1 METKEQ
7 TAYKTTYLE
16 SLSDFSFWLDGNI
29 HLILNVKQT
38 KLFNKLKMTF
48 EDIKLFGKS
57 TSIEKYYTAHK
68 ELYEQDQF
76 NWVLGRKRN
85 ARFAKWVEVR

>member
-1 METKEQ
+1 METKDITEIN
-7 TAYKTTYLE
+7 KTYIE
-16 SLSDFSFWLDGNI
+16 SLADFSFWLDGNI
-29 HLILNVKQT
+29 HLILNTKQT

-57 TSIEKYYTAHK
+57 TSIEKYYTTHK

-76 NWVLGRKRN
+76 NWVLN
-85 ARFAKWVEVR
+85 YSVAN

>member
-1 METKEQ
+1 METKDIIEEN
-7 TAYKTTYLE
+7 KTYIE
-16 SLSDFSFWLDGNI
+16 SLADFSFWLDGNI
-29 HLILNVKQT
+29 HLILNTKQT

-57 TSIEKYYTAHK
+57 TSVEKYYTTHK

-76 NWVLGRKRN
+76 NWILGGKYISV
-85 ARFAKWVEVR
+85 K

>member
-1 METKEQ
+1 METKDIIEEN
-7 TAYKTTYLE
+7 TTYIE
-16 SLSDFSFWLDGNI
+16 SLADFSFWLDRNI
-29 HLILNVKQT
+29 HLILNVQQT

-57 TSIEKYYTAHK
+57 TSIEKYYTTHK

-76 NWVLGRKRN
+76 NWILGDRYDTNRAWCK
-85 ARFAKWVEVR
+85 

>member
-1 METKEQ
+1 METKDIIEEN
-7 TAYKTTYLE
+7 TTYIE
-16 SLSDFSFWLDGNI
+16 SLADFSFWLDGNI

-57 TSIEKYYTAHK
+57 TSIEKYYTTHK
-68 ELYEQDQF
+68 ALYEQDQF
-76 NWVLGRKRN
+76 NWILGDRYNTNLVWCK
-85 ARFAKWVEVR
+85 

>member
-1 METKEQ
+1 METKDIIEEN
-7 TAYKTTYLE
+7 TTYIE
-16 SLSDFSFWLDGNI
+16 SLADFSFWLDANI

-57 TSIEKYYTAHK
+57 TSIEKYYTTHNIK
-68 ELYEQDQF
+68 ESYEQDQF
-76 NWVLGRKRN
+76 NWILGDRYDTNRVWCK
-85 ARFAKWVEVR
+85 

>member
-38 KLFNKLKMTF
+38 KLFNELKMTF

-57 TSIEKYYTAHK
+57 TSIEKYYTTHK

-76 NWVLGRKRN
+76 NWILGRDRN
-85 ARFAKWVEVR
+85 DRFGKWAEVK

>member
-1 METKEQ
+1 MEPIDIIEEN
-7 TAYKTTYLE
+7 KTYVE
-16 SLSDFSFWLDGNI
+16 SLADFSFWLDGNI

-57 TSIEKYYTAHK
+57 TSIEKYYTTHSIK
-68 ELYEQDQF
+68 ESYEQDQF
-76 NWVLGRKRN
+76 NWILGDRYN
-85 ARFAKWVEVR
+85 ANLVWCK